1 MNDAADRLNPAAS
14 PVTRADIIGWVATAV
29 ALGLVIELHLLSALL
44 AGLLVFKLVD
54 ILTPWLR
61 VRAMSRDRA
70 RVLAVTLIATA
81 VILGLVGLGIGAVA
95 LLRNSG
101 ETLPLLMQKMA
112 QIVEETRGKLPA
124 ALQDYFPDDAVALQA
139 TIAGWL
145 REHAGSL
152 QIAGRGISRSL
163 VHILIGMII
172 GALLSL
178 QKAAPNPE
186 RRPLAQDLALRG
198 TRLASAFQR
207 VVFAQVW
214 ISLINTFFTWI
225 YLDVVLRAFGI
236 ELPLVKILIAFT
248 FVIGLIPILGNLI
261 SNTAIVIV
269 CLSNGIPVAAASLVF
284 LIVIHKLEYF
294 LNARIIGS
302 HINARAWELLIAM
315 LVMEAAF
322 GLTGLIA
329 APILYAYFKEELRT
343 KGLV

>member
-1 MNDAADRLNPAAS
+1 MNAIAPS
-14 PVTRADIIGWVATAV
+14 PVTRSDIIGWVVTAI
-29 ALGLVIELHLLSALL
+29 ALGLVIQLHLLSALL

-54 ILTPWLR
+54 LLTPWLKL
-61 VRAMSRDRA
+61 RAMSRDSA
-70 RVLAVTLIATA
+70 RGIAVTLIATA
-81 VILGLVGLGIGAVA
+81 VITALVGLGIGAVA
-95 LLRNSG
+95 LMRNSG

-112 QIVEETRGKLPA
+112 QIVEETRDKLPG
-124 ALQDYFPDDAVALQA
+124 ALRDYFPDDAVALQA

-152 QIAGRGISRSL
+152 QVAGRGISRSL
-163 VHILIGMII
+163 LHILIGMII

-178 QKAAPNPE
+178 QKAAPNPD
-186 RRPLAQDLALRG
+186 RRPLAQDLARRG
-198 TRLASAFQR
+198 NGLAAAFQR

-214 ISLINTFFTWI
+214 ISLINTLFTWI
-225 YLDVVLRAFGI
+225 YLDVLLRAFGI

-248 FVIGLIPILGNLI
+248 FVIGLVPILGNLI

-269 CLSNGIPVAAASLVF
+269 CLSNGVPVAAASLVF
-284 LIVIHKLEYF
+284 LVVIHKFEYF
-294 LNARIIGS
+294 LNARIVGS

-322 GLTGLIA
+322 GITGLVA
-329 APILYAYFKEELRT
+329 APIFYAYFKEELRL

>member
-1 MNDAADRLNPAAS
+1 LSTPVPT
-14 PVTRADIIGWVATAV
+14 PVTRTDITAWIVTAV
-29 ALGLVIELHLLSALL
+29 ALGLVIQLHLLSALL

-54 ILTPWLR
+54 VLTPWLR
-61 VRAMSRDRA
+61 LSALSRDSA

-81 VILGLVGLGIGAVA
+81 VIAALVGLGIAAVTV
-95 LLRNSG
+95 LQNTG

-112 QIVEETRGKLPA
+112 QIVEETRDKLPA
-124 ALQDYFPDDAVALQA
+124 ALHGYIPDDAVSMQA
-139 TIAGWL
+139 TIATWL

-152 QIAGRGISRSL
+152 QLAGRGISRSL

-178 QKAAPNPE
+178 QKASPHPD
-186 RRPLAQDLALRG
+186 RQPLAQDIARRA
-198 TRLASAFQR
+198 TRLAAAFQR
-207 VVFAQVW
+207 VVFAQVY
-214 ISLINTFFTWI
+214 ISMFNTLLTWI
-225 YLDVVLRAFGI
+225 YLDVVLRAFGVD
-236 ELPLVKILIAFT
+236 LPLVKILVALT
-248 FVIGLIPILGNLI
+248 FVLGLIPIIGNLL

-269 CLSNGIPVAAASLVF
+269 CLSNGLPVAAASLVF

-322 GLTGLIA
+322 GITGLIA
-329 APILYAYFKEELRT
+329 APILYAYFKEELRE